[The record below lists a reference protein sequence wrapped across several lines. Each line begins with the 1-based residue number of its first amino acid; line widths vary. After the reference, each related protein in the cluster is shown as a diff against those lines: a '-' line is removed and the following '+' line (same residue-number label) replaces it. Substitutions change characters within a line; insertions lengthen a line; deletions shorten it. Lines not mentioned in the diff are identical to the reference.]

1 MQIFSVAHHDLGTVR
16 YQQLRRGYAGAHQ
29 FVHFLQDQGNI
40 QCDAVSDY
48 IRDIL
53 MEYAARKGMQGELA
67 VFVDNRMSRVC
78 PALKAY
84 DDIRF
89 LSQCIR
95 NLALA
100 LIAPVGSDYCLYH
113 NVLLL
118 KH

>member
-1 MQIFSVAHHDLGTVR
+1 
-16 YQQLRRGYAGAHQ
+16 
-29 FVHFLQDQGNI
+29 
-40 QCDAVSDY
+40 
-48 IRDIL
+48 